1 MIAYKRRLA
10 DVCAAA
16 KKLSADRDAD
26 SNGESRRA
34 AIDALE
40 CLENAK
46 IHIEAAIRATEDCAT
61 GCTCVVPPGAPG
73 MRHETRCQL
82 ADVDPGECG
91 RCGGDGEIPGPQG
104 QHWTCPVCRGSGLSP
119 RAAAELMRG

>member
-10 DVCAAA
+10 DVCAVA
-16 KKLSADRDAD
+16 KKLSADRDMDA
-26 SNGESRRA
+26 NGESRRA

-46 IHIEAAIRATEDCAT
+46 IHIEAAIRATEE
-61 GCTCVVPPGAPG
+61 PN
-73 MRHETRCQL
+73 E
-82 ADVDPGECG
+82 ECG
-91 RCGGDGEIPGPQG
+91 RCGGDGDISPLGHGSPM
-104 QHWTCPVCRGSGLSP
+104 TCPVCRGSGLSS